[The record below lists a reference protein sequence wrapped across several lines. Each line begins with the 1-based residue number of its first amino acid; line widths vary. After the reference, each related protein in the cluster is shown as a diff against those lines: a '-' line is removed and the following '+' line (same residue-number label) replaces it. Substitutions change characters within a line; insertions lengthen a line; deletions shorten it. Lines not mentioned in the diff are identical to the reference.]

1 MGFNSGFK
9 GLNNPS
15 LGLLD
20 TEDEGT
26 TLPPQRR
33 QLVTSRPGVKASEDS
48 SLQHF
53 LKLYIPVV
61 LSD

>member
-1 MGFNSGFK
+1 MSSSLE
-9 GLNNPS
+9 LNNPS

-20 TEDEGT
+20 TEDEGN

-33 QLVTSRPGVKASEDS
+33 QPFTSRPGVKASEDS

-53 LKLYIPVV
+53 
-61 LSD
+61 